1 LSKSSL
7 VRRIFAGVLGRE
19 IELPQN
25 SEASV
30 AGAALIALKG
40 IDLIKDYVFDT
51 TDARDIV
58 KIVPDPGEVAVYREL
73 REKYRN
79 TVALFRSPSFKAGG
93 QIGLG
98 GN

>member
-1 LSKSSL
+1 L
-7 VRRIFAGVLGRE
+7 VRRLFAGVLGRE
-19 IELPQN
+19 IDLPRN

-40 IDLIKDYVFDT
+40 IDLIKDYAFDV
-51 TDARDIV
+51 DGGDIV
-58 KIVPDPGEVAVYREL
+58 RIAPDPKEVTVYREL

-79 TVALFRSPSFKAGG
+79 TVTLFRSPPFRVSG